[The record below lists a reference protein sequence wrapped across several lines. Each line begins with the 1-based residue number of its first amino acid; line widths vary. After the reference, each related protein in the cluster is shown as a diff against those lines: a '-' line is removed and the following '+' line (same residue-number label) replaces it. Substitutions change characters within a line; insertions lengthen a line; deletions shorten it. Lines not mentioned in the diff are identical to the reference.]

1 MVYVNVS
8 AQQHVWYGFQ
18 NKFSKTCGFNL
29 LISDGYK
36 HVCPFCGFE
45 RENYMH
51 AMCGA
56 RGSILQYDSKFLYRD
71 SGTLR
76 MHGSLSC
83 VGTMCC
89 VLRAYGASAHARLMD
104 ATRSSRCYVWYSH
117 ASIHLA
123 IQNASSLSV
132 IARSTA
138 QLPAQQMPDGVK
150 HSCGQS
156 SACRRRPNSSITRMN
171 CSVATTAIH
180 TTISSSSSNHCIA
193 HAQHVLPQS
202 VGSLYVMRSKPCLI

>member
-1 MVYVNVS
+1 MITKPVDVNVCFLLHS
-8 AQQHVWYGFQ
+8 SMQSCSIPPFIWRVSGVRTWYGFKI
-18 NKFSKTCGFNL
+18 NSSKTL

-56 RGSILQYDSKFLYRD
+56 RGCILQYDSKFLYRD

-123 IQNASSLSV
+123 IQNASSSSV
-132 IARSTA
+132 IARST
-138 QLPAQQMPDGVK
+138 QR
-150 HSCGQS
+150 SC
-156 SACRRRPNSSITRMN
+156 
-171 CSVATTAIH
+171 
-180 TTISSSSSNHCIA
+180 
-193 HAQHVLPQS
+193 L
-202 VGSLYVMRSKPCLI
+202 RSRCPMA